1 MRDVLR
7 LETERLILRRLRLA
21 DADRVSMFTSDPG
34 VAHMTSSVPSPN
46 PPIAAEGWIQ
56 ILKSRAPLGEEHVFG
71 IEARGQGL
79 IGVIGAHK
87 KQKGQDGRS
96 LFEIGYWLGR
106 PFWGRG
112 YASEAARAFT
122 AEARALGALE
132 AAHFVD
138 NPASGRVLEKAG
150 FAYTGQVDDRFSLA
164 RGGKVLTRWMKDAG
178 AAVQKRAEPH
188 AAECFC

>member
-7 LETERLILRRLRLA
+7 LETDRLILRRLCLA
-21 DADRVSMFTSDPG
+21 DAGRVSAFTSDPG

-71 IEARGQGL
+71 IEARGEGL
-79 IGVIGAHK
+79 IGVIGAHRK
-87 KQKGQDGRS
+87 KAG

-106 PFWGRG
+106 PFWGLG

-122 AEARALGALE
+122 VEARSLGALE

-164 RGGKVLTRWMKDAG
+164 RGGRVLTRWMRDAG
-178 AAVQKRAEPH
+178 VAVQRQCDREAVC
-188 AAECFC
+188 A